1 MEENFKAIQEVVCS
15 PSQHGNSF
23 LYTLTTL
30 NIALSI
36 TASLGNIVILVA
48 LRKET
53 SLYPPSKLLLQ
64 CLAVTD
70 LCVGVFSQPVF
81 VIQLLSIVH
90 RSHELCYAAVSVN
103 SIVASSLIGVSLL
116 TITLISVDRLLAL
129 VLGLRH
135 RKAVSLRR
143 TRGIVI
149 SFWILSVSICSLR
162 FFWEHYVL
170 ISRLISGIVALLL
183 AISAISYM
191 KIYLSL
197 RRHRNEM
204 QDVAH
209 QGGQLWEGRP
219 PLSTARYKKTV
230 STALCVQLAVVV
242 CYLPYGIVSAIAEP
256 FLTSNNLATKLTITL
271 LYLNSSL
278 NPILYCWKIGGVR
291 KAVKVAFSRVC
302 CVVCPGK
309 AVNVNFV

>member
-1 MEENFKAIQEVVCS
+1 MEDNFKAIQEVVCS

-36 TASLGNIVILVA
+36 TATLGNIVILVA

-90 RSHELCYAAVSVN
+90 HSHELCYAAVSVN

-116 TITLISVDRLLAL
+116 TITFISVDRLLAL

-170 ISRLISGIVALLL
+170 ISRLVSGIVALLL
-183 AISAISYM
+183 AVSAISYM

-204 QDVAH
+204 QEVIH
-209 QGGQLWEGRP
+209 QDGQ
-219 PLSTARYKKTV
+219 LSTARYKKTV

-242 CYLPYGIVSAIAEP
+242 CYLPYGIVSAMAEP
-256 FLTSNNLATKLTITL
+256 FLSSNNLASKLTITL

-278 NPILYCWKIGGVR
+278 NPILYCWKISGVR
-291 KAVKVAFSRVC
+291 KAVKVAFSRIC

-309 AVNVNFV
+309 KAVNVIFL

>member
-1 MEENFKAIQEVVCS
+1 MEDNFKAIQEVVCS

-36 TASLGNIVILVA
+36 TATLGNIVILVA

-90 RSHELCYAAVSVN
+90 HSHELCYAAVSVN

-116 TITLISVDRLLAL
+116 TITFISVDRLLAL

-170 ISRLISGIVALLL
+170 ISRLVSGIVALLL
-183 AISAISYM
+183 AVSAISYM

-204 QDVAH
+204 QEVIH
-209 QGGQLWEGRP
+209 QDGQL
-219 PLSTARYKKTV
+219 STTRYKKTV

-242 CYLPYGIVSAIAEP
+242 CYLPYGIVSAMAEP
-256 FLTSNNLATKLTITL
+256 FLSSNNLASKLTITL

-278 NPILYCWKIGGVR
+278 NPILYCWKISGVR
-291 KAVKVAFSRVC
+291 KAVKVAFSRIC

-309 AVNVNFV
+309 KAVNVIFL

>member
-1 MEENFKAIQEVVCS
+1 MSVGSLLSTTMGENFKVVQEVVCS
-15 PSQHGNSF
+15 PSQDGNSF
-23 LYTLTTL
+23 LYSLTTV

-36 TASLGNIVILVA
+36 TASMGNIVILVA

-53 SLYPPSKLLLQ
+53 SLHPPSKLLLQ

-81 VIQLLSIVH
+81 VFQLLSIVH

-103 SIVASSLIGVSLL
+103 AIVASSLIGVSLL
-116 TITLISVDRLLAL
+116 IITFISVDRLLAL

-149 SFWILSVSICSLR
+149 SFWIASVSICSLR
-162 FFWEHYVL
+162 YFWEHYVL
-170 ISRLISGIVALLL
+170 ISRLVSGIVALLL
-183 AISAISYM
+183 AISAISYIQ
-191 KIYLSL
+191 IYLNL

-204 QDVAH
+204 QEVAQ
-209 QGGQLWEGRP
+209 QGGQLREGRP
-219 PLSTARYKKTV
+219 SMSTMRYRKTV
-230 STALCVQLAVVV
+230 STALWVQLAVVV
-242 CYLPYGIVSAIAEP
+242 CYLPYGIVSAVAEP
-256 FLTSNNLATKLTITL
+256 FSASNLVTKLTITL

-278 NPILYCWKIGGVR
+278 NPILYCWKIRGVR
-291 KAVKVAFSRVC
+291 QAVKVSFSQM
-302 CVVCPGK
+302 CVV
-309 AVNVNFV
+309 